1 MQTFSKTEAAAVK
14 KLKKNLKILFYFL
27 WKFKFLFSFLFI
39 QVFSV
44 FRVFLICEWWDKY
57 VFCVWRIDL
66 KMSTINKNNK
76 KQVVERWWV
85 FWWVG
90 GLIWVEVL
98 FNLGYKFCTIFI
110 YKNFFFSES
119 NHHYPTDIFH
129 LFKNE
134 NISQFCWKLS
144 YPVTHRFYFLRQE
157 KNSHSESVI
166 LINFFLFIFWYR
178 LMLIN

>member
-1 MQTFSKTEAAAVK
+1 M
-14 KLKKNLKILFYFL
+14 
-27 WKFKFLFSFLFI
+27 FSFLFI

-76 KQVVERWWV
+76 KQVVGRWWV